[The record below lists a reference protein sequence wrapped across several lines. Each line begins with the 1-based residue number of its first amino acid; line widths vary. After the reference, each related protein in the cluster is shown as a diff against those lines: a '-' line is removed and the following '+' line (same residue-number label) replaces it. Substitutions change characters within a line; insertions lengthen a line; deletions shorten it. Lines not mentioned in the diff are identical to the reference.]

1 MANTRSAAKR
11 ARQTE
16 QRTLRNKS
24 VLTGLKRRQ
33 KRFLAAVAASDKA
46 KADTEMQALVS
57 DLDKAA
63 KRGVV
68 HQNLANRGKSRA
80 SKVLSTIGPSKA
92 ALPSPQKSA

>member
-24 VLTGLKRRQ
+24 ILTGLKRRQ
-33 KRFLAAVAASDKA
+33 KRFLNAVAANDRSKA
-46 KADTEMQALVS
+46 ESELKGLASE
-57 DLDKAA
+57 LDKAA

-68 HQNLANRGKSRA
+68 HQNLANRRK
-80 SKVLSTIGPSKA
+80 SKA
-92 ALPSPQKSA
+92 AKAVSAIGSLKTSAN

>member
-16 QRTLRNKS
+16 QRTLRNKG
-24 VLTGLKRRQ
+24 VLTGLKHRQ
-33 KRFLAAVAASDKA
+33 KRFLAAIAASDKT
-46 KADTEMQALVS
+46 KAQAEMQALAS

-68 HQNLANRGKSRA
+68 HQNLANRRKSRA
-80 SKVLSTIGPSKA
+80 SKVLSALEPSK
-92 ALPSPQKSA
+92 ALPSPQKST